1 LACAIGWTRS
11 LALRRAALGVL
22 RTVLDKDWNLSLAS
36 AIRAAYE
43 GHAKLDAALAET
55 EEKLG
60 AFLKQRLR
68 GLLEQSL
75 PTDAVDACLD
85 ASADRPRDV
94 ALRARALSAIDP
106 ILRASAGEVF
116 KRAANIAK
124 DAPDG
129 EPRPPADVTSDVHA
143 SEDAL
148 FTAFRELRARVDV
161 AQRAAEY
168 EPALAAIAGFAP
180 VLGKYFDD
188 VMVMAE
194 DAQVRENRL
203 KLMRQIQRACSS
215 IASFNLLAR

>member
-1 LACAIGWTRS
+1 
-11 LALRRAALGVL
+11 
-22 RTVLDKDWNLSLAS
+22 
-36 AIRAAYE
+36 
-43 GHAKLDAALAET
+43 
-55 EEKLG
+55 
-60 AFLKQRLR
+60 
-68 GLLEQSL
+68 
-75 PTDAVDACLD
+75 
-85 ASADRPRDV
+85 
-94 ALRARALSAIDP
+94 
-106 ILRASAGEVF
+106 
-116 KRAANIAK
+116 
-124 DAPDG
+124 
-129 EPRPPADVTSDVHA
+129 VHA